1 MSWCQPPPYSL
12 PKGCIHLEPAAL
24 CQGVLS
30 RVWGHFGLGQA
41 ALPGF
46 TISRGQGRH
55 QFPPGHRWYPLREVP
70 SPYLHGQPGWGAG
83 MSMGQLRK
91 PGMVSAGWTKPRK
104 VMANTAGGML
114 PTHRNKPRH
123 SPMAPGSA
131 QVCRGGSVPGAA
143 WGNSTHHRSTCDL
156 LLLTPGQF
164 AWPET
169 KFTGQTPCA
178 VPSGKSIPSVAG
190 STSV

>member
-1 MSWCQPPPYSL
+1 
-12 PKGCIHLEPAAL
+12 
-24 CQGVLS
+24 
-30 RVWGHFGLGQA
+30 
-41 ALPGF
+41 
-46 TISRGQGRH
+46 
-55 QFPPGHRWYPLREVP
+55 
-70 SPYLHGQPGWGAG
+70 
-83 MSMGQLRK
+83 
-91 PGMVSAGWTKPRK
+91 MVSAGWTKPRK

-143 WGNSTHHRSTCDL
+143 WGNNTHHRSTCDL

-178 VPSGKSIPSVAG
+178 VPSGKPIPSVAG
-190 STSV
+190 STSVCAPTCGCVTSSRGICPGSLWYEYVPMSVPLRVGGVCCASSMGMRIGGGTRQWQELALSGEAHGWRHHGQGYAS